1 MRTLSIAMAGLV
13 ACCLLGCEAAP
24 VPQAADVTDAAPSP
38 PPPAA
43 PAEPA
48 VAEAPKPKASA
59 KGDATLEAA
68 RKAGEARRAAK
79 QAAAGGAPDDG
90 APPDPATDPA
100 ATDTPTPD
108 GAPTDESAAP
118 PDGELSKAEVGVGAK
133 GKGYGGPGFV
143 TTPIEAMF
151 RAEERIRFE
160 AQIPENLKI
169 YKASHDNKGPATHEE
184 FMKVIIKEG
193 GIPLPEL
200 PQGSEYWYDAKTEQL
215 MVRTPKPAE

>member
-1 MRTLSIAMAGLV
+1 MSIAITGLM

-24 VPQAADVTDAAPSP
+24 VPQAADATEAAPSP
-38 PPPAA
+38 PPPAP

-59 KGDATLEAA
+59 KGDAVIEAA
-68 RKAGEARRAAK
+68 RKAGEAKRAKAAAG
-79 QAAAGGAPDDG
+79 AAAGGEPPADAPAD
-90 APPDPATDPA
+90 APPADAVPME
-100 ATDTPTPD
+100 D
-108 GAPTDESAAP
+108 GTAP

-133 GKGYGGPGFV
+133 GQGYGGAGFV

-169 YKASHDNKGPATHEE
+169 YKAAHDNKGPATHEE
-184 FMKVIIKEG
+184 FMQVIIEEG

-200 PQGSEYWYDAKTEQL
+200 PQGSEYWYDVETEQL

>member
-1 MRTLSIAMAGLV
+1 MRTLSIAMAGLL
-13 ACCLLGCEAAP
+13 AGWLLGCEAAP
-24 VPQAADVTDAAPSP
+24 VPQAADATEAAPSP
-38 PPPAA
+38 PPPAP

-59 KGDATLEAA
+59 KGDAVIEAA
-68 RKAGEARRAAK
+68 RKAGEAKRAKAAAD
-79 QAAAGGAPDDG
+79 AAAGGEPPAD
-90 APPDPATDPA
+90 APPADAPPME
-100 ATDTPTPD
+100 D
-108 GAPTDESAAP
+108 GAAP

-133 GKGYGGPGFV
+133 GQGYGGAGFV

-184 FMKVIIKEG
+184 FMKVIIDEG

-200 PQGSEYWYDAKTEQL
+200 PQGSEYWYDVETEQL
-215 MVRTPKPAE
+215 MVRTPQAPE